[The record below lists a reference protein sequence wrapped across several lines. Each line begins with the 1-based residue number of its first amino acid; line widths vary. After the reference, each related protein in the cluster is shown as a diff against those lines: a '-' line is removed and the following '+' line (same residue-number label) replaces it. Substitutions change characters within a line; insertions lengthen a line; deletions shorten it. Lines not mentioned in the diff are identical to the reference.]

1 MNIQIMRAR
10 QKLADILVKH
20 FVYHLKSELE
30 KSDTLLN
37 FITLEGISFKD
48 LTNQMIE
55 DVYKEFPQTKDQADP
70 DYNFFKKWH
79 ESRSDEGV
87 KPYNET
93 TFKMYNQLYF
103 SRILDIRDNSVESVA
118 SLKAKVERVLGVGKS
133 YGRDFDFGLF
143 FSVENSMKE
152 NVREMLVDECK
163 EDYKDLW
170 IIFYKQSEFYTGLG
184 YNYYQSLLANALKR
198 SDELL
203 LSIFPKNI
211 AEELKQKG
219 KSEPVFIKQASVL
232 FTDFTGF
239 TRISEKLAPS
249 VLIQELDYC
258 FSNFDLITEKYN
270 LEKIKTIGDAY
281 LCVGGAPYPNE
292 THAVDA
298 CLAAIDFL
306 NFIKERKSEKEKSSI
321 EYWDI
326 KIGIHV
332 GPIVAGVIGEK
343 KLAYDVWGDTVNTAS
358 RMESMCEPNKI
369 NVSKEVYEL
378 TKDIFTFEYRGK
390 FTPKNKSE
398 VDMYFLTGIK

>member
-1 MNIQIMRAR
+1 MDKMKSPRE
-10 QKLADILVKH
+10 KLANILAKH
-20 FVYHLKSELE
+20 FAFHLNQELTKSE
-30 KSDTLLN
+30 SLLN
-37 FITLEGISFKD
+37 FITLEGISFRD
-48 LTNQMIE
+48 LTKQMIE
-55 DVYKEFPQTKDQADP
+55 EVNQEFPLTKNQIDP
-70 DYNFFKKWH
+70 TYNFFKKWH
-79 ESRSDEGV
+79 ESRTDEGV
-87 KPYNET
+87 KPYADT

-103 SRILDIRDNSVESVA
+103 SRILDIRDHSEETIA
-118 SLKAKVERVLGVGKS
+118 SLKEKVERVLGVGKS

-143 FSVENSMKE
+143 FTVENSMKE

-163 EDYKDLW
+163 DDYKDLW
-170 IIFYKQSEFYTGLG
+170 TIFYKQSEYYTGLG
-184 YNYYQSLLANALKR
+184 YNYYQSLLSNALKR

-203 LSIFPKNI
+203 LSIFPKNV
-211 AEELKQKG
+211 ADELKQKG

-239 TRISEKLAPS
+239 TRISEKLSPS
-249 VLIQELDYC
+249 ILIKELDYC

-306 NFIKERKSEKEKSSI
+306 NFILKRKSEKEKTST

-326 KIGIHV
+326 KIGIHI

-343 KLAYDVWGDTVNTAS
+343 KFAYDVWGDTVNTAS
-358 RMESMCEPNKI
+358 RMESMCEPNRI

-378 TKDIFTFEYRGK
+378 TKDFFKFEYRGK

-398 VDMYFLTGIK
+398 IDMYFLISMK